1 MAFGYFI
8 ATLLAAAVAVF
19 ALQNSAQTSV
29 RFLVWT
35 LRELP
40 LAAVALASL
49 AVGLIVAGVPL
60 WIRSWR
66 WHSRARSAEARVALL
81 ENALAAARAQTSL
94 QQREHPAEPPGSRS
108 PPV

>member
-8 ATLLAAAVAVF
+8 AALLAAAVAVF

-35 LRELP
+35 LGDLP

-49 AVGLIVAGVPL
+49 AIGLIVAGVPL

-66 WHSRARSAEARVALL
+66 WRSRARSAEARVALL
-81 ENALAAARAQTSL
+81 ENALAAARAQTPL
-94 QQREHPAEPPGSRS
+94 QREPPAEPPETRS